1 MFSCLR
7 RSEADQPSDVELPL
21 LSDDPCIFCKTII
34 DHGNNVKKVVEK
46 AKNQLKGKFVKKKM
60 KIGNKSMNF
69 FCRSKME
76 TR

>member
-46 AKNQLKGKFVKKKM
+46 AKNQLKGKFVKKNENRQQEHEFFLQVKD
-60 KIGNKSMNF
+60 GN
-69 FCRSKME
+69 
-76 TR
+76 